1 MTLAETKCGPGDPIF
16 ALGTSNKSQ
25 MIALEE
31 IFNLPYRMQGY
42 WYDVISV
49 AVVLWVRGHVT
60 LMETKRGTRGPIF
73 AVGTW
78 NKSQMIALEEIFNL
92 PYRMQGYW
100 YDVISVAVVLWVR
113 GHVTLMET
121 KRGTRGPIFA
131 VGTWNKS
138 QMIALE
144 EIFNLTYRMQGCW

>member
-1 MTLAETKCGPGDPIF
+1 MKTNYGTGNPILVVGTWNKRQMIALEEIFNLLYRKQGYWYDVISHAGHLRVRGHMTLAETKCGPGDPIF

-25 MIALEE
+25 MIALGE

-78 NKSQMIALEEIFNL
+78 NKSQMIALE
-92 PYRMQGYW
+92 
-100 YDVISVAVVLWVR
+100 V
-113 GHVTLMET
+113 
-121 KRGTRGPIFA
+121 
-131 VGTWNKS
+131 
-138 QMIALE
+138 
-144 EIFNLTYRMQGCW
+144 IFNLTYRKQGCW